1 MHFFEAMRIINEFG
15 AKAKSPSLFDA
26 MIEMEENMSYLKPEQ
41 KEAWNVIVGGWE
53 NEDVA

>member
-1 MHFFEAMRIINEFG
+1 MQFFEAMRIINEFG

-26 MIEMEENMSYLKPEQ
+26 IIEMEENMSYLKPEQ
-41 KEAWNVIVGGWE
+41 KQAWSVIVGEWD

>member
-1 MHFFEAMRIINEFG
+1 MQFFEAMRIINEFG

-41 KEAWNVIVGGWE
+41 KQAWSVIVGEWD

>member
-1 MHFFEAMRIINEFG
+1 MQFFEAMRIINEFG

-26 MIEMEENMSYLKPEQ
+26 IIEMEENMSYLKPEQ
-41 KEAWNVIVGGWE
+41 KEAWGVIVGEWD

>member
-41 KEAWNVIVGGWE
+41 KEAWSVIVGGWE
-53 NEDVA
+53 DENVA

>member
-1 MHFFEAMRIINEFG
+1 MQFFEAMRIINEFG

-26 MIEMEENMSYLKPEQ
+26 MIEMEENMSHLKPEQ
-41 KEAWNVIVGGWE
+41 KQAWSVIAGEWD